1 MIGQK
6 FKHRSSLC
14 VNPVKQVSARCGQH
28 GPSAFQPRLVL
39 FEHRNAVGKPADFNQ
54 FTLDF
59 SQLVTNLA
67 QRPVDL
73 VKHLKQTH
81 TGFAPLIRAARYR
94 ACATRNWGC
103 ALLLKVSRYRAHA
116 SRALALR
123 VKLAPR
129 IEENSRRLTWF
140 RSPCG

>member
-1 MIGQK
+1 MFGQK

-14 VNPVKQVSARCGQH
+14 VNSVKQVPAHRGQH

-39 FEHRNAVGKPADFNQ
+39 FEHRNAVGKPADFDQ

-73 VKHLKQTH
+73 VKHVKQTH
-81 TGFAPLIRAARYR
+81 NGFTDRKS
-94 ACATRNWGC
+94 TR
-103 ALLLKVSRYRAHA
+103 L
-116 SRALALR
+116 
-123 VKLAPR
+123 
-129 IEENSRRLTWF
+129 NSSHRT
-140 RSPCG
+140 SSYAV